1 MMAKN
6 DCNEYTD
13 PIQTIGRDVFVEASR
28 CFCKLLN
35 MKLHVIYTCKYD
47 QDLVAVTGKEGKS
60 NSGTRK
66 NSDIAQNRERKN
78 YGDSGHLNDRLCVDM
93 YNGQGQQKR
102 FRNIVICR

>member
-1 MMAKN
+1 
-6 DCNEYTD
+6 
-13 PIQTIGRDVFVEASR
+13 
-28 CFCKLLN
+28 

-78 YGDSGHLNDRLCVDM
+78 YGDSGHLNDRLCVERL
-93 YNGQGQQKR
+93 NHEKNR
-102 FRNIVICR
+102 KSE